1 MYELLR
7 EHAREVDDYFLEQTV
22 SGHVLNHSMIINYDD
37 LAVEAYYVFNRPLKS
52 IKVNVVLNKKPEV

>member
-7 EHAREVDDYFLEQTV
+7 EHAREVDDYFLKQTV

-37 LAVEAYYVFNRPLKS
+37 LAVEAYYILNRPLKK
-52 IKVNVVLNKKPEV
+52 IVVNVTLNKKVD